1 MQKIRHL
8 KWCAALCLVMKITF
22 AHLIFSIICTSLTY
36 AASEGRAQEVLE
48 RIVTIHAQNAELK
61 TVLKELEDQAD
72 VKFAYS
78 QKTIKAERPVNINI
92 SRQKLSEA
100 LTKLLAPLD
109 VSYQLAS
116 GRILLTVNKPINLT
130 VPQHPILEEV
140 INKNFATIS
149 GTVSDDSKLGLPGVS
164 VVLKGTQRGTTTDK
178 NGAFQIDIPEK
189 NGAVLVFSFV
199 GYTLQEVE
207 VGNQTSISV
216 TMLPENKSLQEVV
229 VVGYGTVKKSDL
241 TGSVSSIKGDAIRE
255 MPVTSV
261 DQAIQSRAPGVQVTQ
276 SSGAPGG
283 GISIRVRGAN
293 SINSGSEPLYV
304 IDGFPM
310 YPDNGALGTG
320 GNRQPSNA
328 MATINPNEIESIE
341 ILKDA
346 SATSIYGSR
355 GANGVILITTKRGKE
370 GQSRVE
376 YDGSYSFQKI
386 ARGVDVLNGA
396 DYARYINLLEKS
408 QGGSPR
414 YTDEKINAIG
424 AGTDWWDV
432 VSRTGG
438 LSNHQLSF
446 TGGTKGT
453 RYAFVGNYL
462 DNKGII
468 KNTDFKRYGFR
479 MNLDNDF
486 LNGKATLSN
495 SWSYNRST
503 SGNVPTDRG
512 GPGGIVISA
521 LGLDPTGPV
530 YDQNGNYQYASY
542 DQRFL
547 TNPLAEAL
555 EGYDKD
561 FTNRLFGTSA
571 LTFNLMEG
579 LKFRTSLGVDVV
591 NASRTTFYN
600 NYTYVGRQNGR
611 ELQKANRNSTNLLNE
626 NILTY
631 NKQIAAGHNLDV
643 TVGYTYQKE
652 LNRFESNATRGLPSD
667 DISAVNM
674 QNGSRPLVPSS
685 GRVEWEL
692 MSMLGRVNYNVKD
705 RYLMT
710 VTLRRDG
717 SSKFGPNNKWATFP
731 SAALGWR
738 VVNED
743 FFKNSKLGS
752 IFDDFKIRGSY
763 GLTGNSQIPVYRSV
777 AGLISYNYVFGGTP
791 TLVSGYGP
799 NRISNSNLKW
809 ESTSMLNL
817 GLDVSLLNNRLTLTI
832 DAFKNKTTDLLLD
845 VSIPQSTGF
854 STVMLNSGSLAN
866 KGLEFSAS
874 YKLLTTNSFSWDV
887 SGNVSVLRNKILDL
901 GKSTPFFSNS
911 TSGHLGVLGSWVEA
925 GNSIGVWRGYNYIG
939 LFQSD
944 EEGKSFSARAGYP
957 KYEDVNGDGKYT
969 TDDFKIIGDPNPKL
983 TWGFNT
989 SLKYKNFDLGIFFR
1003 GVHGNKVR
1011 NLQQSEMGDGVQKIN
1026 QIGNILTDSWT
1037 PENPNASRPVIDGRR
1052 DFISFRRSSFFIQD
1066 GSFIRL
1072 QNLSLGYKLPVKNT
1086 YIRSARIYASGQ
1098 NLFLITKYKGFDPEV
1113 NNQGQNNLNRGDD
1126 YDAYPRS
1133 KMFTLGINLGI

>member
-1 MQKIRHL
+1 M
-8 KWCAALCLVMKITF
+8 VMKVTF
-22 AHLIFSIICTSLTY
+22 AQILFAVTFTGITY
-36 AASEGRAQEVLE
+36 ASREGRAQEIME
-48 RIVTIHAQNAELK
+48 RMVTIHAQNAELRN
-61 TVLKELEDQAD
+61 VLKDIEQQAD

-78 QKTIKAERPVNINI
+78 QKTIRAERVVDVHI
-92 SRQKLSEA
+92 SRQKLAAA
-100 LTKLLAPLD
+100 LETLLEPLD
-109 VSYQLAS
+109 ITYQLTS
-116 GRILLTVNKPINLT
+116 GRILLTMATGSATPGTQQVNMP
-130 VPQHPILEEV
+130 EV
-140 INKNFATIS
+140 ASPAFAMIRGKVT
-149 GTVSDDSKLGLPGVS
+149 DEANAALPGVS
-164 VVLKGTQRGTTTDK
+164 VVLKGTQKGTTTDK
-178 NGAFQIDIPEK
+178 DGAFELDVPEL
-189 NGAVLVFSFV
+189 NSAVLVFSFV
-199 GYTLQEVE
+199 GYKAQEAV
-207 VGNQTSISV
+207 VGSQSSLSV
-216 TMLPENKSLQEVV
+216 VMVPENKSLEEVI
-229 VVGYGTVKKSDL
+229 VVGYGSVRKSDL
-241 TGSVSSIKGDAIRE
+241 TGSVSSIKSEAIRE

-276 SSGAPGG
+276 TSGAPGG

-310 YPDNGALGTG
+310 YPDNGALGTS
-320 GNRQPSNA
+320 GNRQPTNA

-370 GQSRVE
+370 GQSRVD
-376 YDGSYSFQKI
+376 YDGTYSFQTI
-386 ARGVDVLNGA
+386 AREVKVLNGG
-396 DYARYINLLEKS
+396 DYARYINMLERS
-408 QGGSPR
+408 QGGNPR
-414 YTDEKINAIG
+414 YTDAQINEIG
-424 AGTDWWDV
+424 AGTNWWDV
-432 VSRTGG
+432 VSRTGA
-438 LSNHQLSF
+438 LSSHQLSF
-446 TGGTKGT
+446 TGGNKGM

-468 KNTDFKRYGFR
+468 KNTDFNRYGFR

-486 LNGKATLSN
+486 LNGKATLTN
-495 SWSYNRST
+495 SWSFNRSG
-503 SGNVPTDRG
+503 SSNVPTDRG

-530 YDQNGNYQYASY
+530 YDQNGGYRYASY

-547 TNPLAEAL
+547 TNPLAEAT
-555 EGYDKD
+555 EGYDRD
-561 FTNRLFGTSA
+561 NTNRLFGTSA
-571 LTFNLMEG
+571 LTINILKG
-579 LKFRTSLGVDVV
+579 LKFRTSLGLDIV
-591 NASRTTFYN
+591 NARRTTFYN
-600 NYTYVGRQNGR
+600 SFTYLGRQNGR
-611 ELQKANRNSTNLLNE
+611 ELQKANRNSNNILNE
-626 NILTY
+626 NILSY
-631 NKQIAAGHNLDV
+631 NKELAAGHYLDV

-652 LNRFESNATRGLPSD
+652 LNYFESNATRGLPSD
-667 DISAVNM
+667 DVEAVNM
-674 QNGSRPLVPSS
+674 QNGSRPLVPTS

-692 MSMLGRVNYNVKD
+692 LSMLGRVNYNFKD
-705 RYLMT
+705 RYLLT

-731 SAALGWR
+731 SAAIGWR
-738 VVNED
+738 MVNEE
-743 FFKNSKLGS
+743 FFKNSGLGEV
-752 IFDDFKIRGSY
+752 FDDLKIRASY

-777 AGLISYNYVFGGTP
+777 AGLIPYNYVFGATP

-799 NRISNSNLKW
+799 NRISNSDLKW
-809 ESTSMLNL
+809 ESTSMLNV
-817 GLDVSLLNNRLTLTI
+817 GVDFALLNNRLSLTI

-854 STVMLNSGSLAN
+854 STIMLNSGSLSN

-874 YKLLTTNSFSWDV
+874 YKLISSNALTWDV
-887 SGNVSVLRNKILDL
+887 SGNVSILRNKILDL

-925 GNSIGVWRGYNYIG
+925 GNSIGVWRGYNYVG

-944 EEGKSFSARAGYP
+944 EEGKSFSAKAGYP

-989 SLKYKNFDLGIFFR
+989 SLKYKGFDLSVFFR

-1026 QIGNILTDSWT
+1026 QISNILTDSWT
-1037 PENPNASRPVIDGRR
+1037 PEHRDASRPVIDGRR

-1066 GSFIRL
+1066 GSFVRL
-1072 QNLSLGYKLPVKNT
+1072 QNLSLGYTLPVKPAFL
-1086 YIRSARIYASGQ
+1086 RHARVYVSGQ

-1133 KMFTLGINLGI
+1133 RMLTVGVNLGI

>member
-1 MQKIRHL
+1 M
-8 KWCAALCLVMKITF
+8 VMKITF
-22 AHLIFSIICTSLTY
+22 AQILFAVVFTTLTH
-36 AASEGRAQEVLE
+36 AASEGRAQEIME
-48 RIVTIHAQNAELK
+48 RMVTIHAQNAELRN
-61 TVLKELEDQAD
+61 VLRDIEGQAD

-78 QKTIKAERPVNINI
+78 QKNIRAERTVDVHIN
-92 SRQKLSEA
+92 RQKLSSA
-100 LTKLLAPLD
+100 LSSLLDPLHIA
-109 VSYQLAS
+109 YELTA
-116 GRILLTVNKPINLT
+116 GRILLTAETGAVT
-130 VPQHPILEEV
+130 EPQQQEPAEAVTSPAIALIKGKV
-140 INKNFATIS
+140 IDENNA
-149 GTVSDDSKLGLPGVS
+149 GLPGVS
-164 VVLKGTQRGTTTDK
+164 VIIKGTQKGTTTDQE
-178 NGAFQIDIPEK
+178 GAFALDVAEQ
-189 NGAVLVFSFV
+189 NAVLVFSFV
-199 GYTLQEVE
+199 GYKPQEVTL
-207 VGNQTSISV
+207 GGQTTLNV
-216 TMLPENKSLQEVV
+216 TMQPDNQALEEVV
-229 VVGYGTVKKSDL
+229 VVGYGSVRKSDL
-241 TGSVSSIKGDAIRE
+241 TGSVASIKGDAIRE

-276 SSGAPGG
+276 TSGAPGG

-304 IDGFPM
+304 IDGFPI
-310 YPDNGALGTG
+310 YPDNGALGTS
-320 GNRQPSNA
+320 GNRQPTNA

-370 GQSRVE
+370 GQSRVD
-376 YDGSYSFQKI
+376 YDGSYSFQTI
-386 ARGVDVLNGA
+386 AREVKVLNGS
-396 DYARYINLLEKS
+396 DYARYINMLERS
-408 QGGSPR
+408 QGGNPR
-414 YTDEKINAIG
+414 YSDAQIAQIG

-446 TGGTKGT
+446 TGGNKGM

-462 DNKGII
+462 NNKGII
-468 KNTDFKRYGFR
+468 KNTDFNRYGFR

-486 LNGKATLSN
+486 LKGKATLSN
-495 SWSYNRST
+495 SWSFNRSG
-503 SGNVPTDRG
+503 SSNVPTDRG
-512 GPGGIVISA
+512 GPGGIVITA

-530 YDQNGNYQYASY
+530 YDQNGAYQYASY

-547 TNPLAEAL
+547 TNPLAEAV
-555 EGYDKD
+555 EGYDRD
-561 FTNRLFGTSA
+561 YTNRLFGTSA
-571 LTFNLMEG
+571 LSVNILEG
-579 LKFRTSLGVDVV
+579 LKFRTSLGLDIV
-591 NASRTTFYN
+591 NARRTTFYN
-600 NYTYVGRQNGR
+600 NYTYIGRQNGR
-611 ELQKANRNSTNLLNE
+611 ELQKANRNSNNILNE

-631 NKQIAAGHNLDV
+631 NKEIAKGHYLDV
-643 TVGYTYQKE
+643 TLGYTYQKE
-652 LNRFESNATRGLPSD
+652 INYFESNATRGLPSD
-667 DISAVNM
+667 DIDAVNM
-674 QNGSRPLVPSS
+674 QNGSRPLVPNS

-692 MSMLGRVNYNVKD
+692 MSMLGRVNYNLKD
-705 RYLMT
+705 RYLLT

-731 SAALGWR
+731 SAAVGWR

-743 FFKNSKLGS
+743 FFKNSGLGKV
-752 IFDDFKIRGSY
+752 FDDFKIRASY

-777 AGLISYNYVFGGTP
+777 AGLVPYNYVFGGVP

-799 NRISNSNLKW
+799 NRIPNSDLKW
-809 ESTSMLNL
+809 ESTSMLNV
-817 GLDVSLLNNRLTLTI
+817 GLDFALLNNRLSLTI

-854 STVMLNSGSLAN
+854 GTIMLNSGSLSN
-866 KGLEFSAS
+866 KGLEFSAN
-874 YKLLTTNSFSWDV
+874 YKLISTNALTWDV
-887 SGNVSVLRNKILDL
+887 SGNVSILRNKILDL

-911 TSGHLGVLGSWVEA
+911 TSGHLGVLGSWVQG
-925 GNSIGVWRGYNYIG
+925 GNPIGVWSGYNYIG

-944 EEGKSFSARAGYP
+944 EEGKSYSARAGYP

-989 SLKYKNFDLGIFFR
+989 SVKYKGFDLSVFFR
-1003 GVHGNKVR
+1003 GVHGNKIR

-1026 QIGNILTDSWT
+1026 QIANILTDSWT

-1066 GSFIRL
+1066 GSFVRL
-1072 QNLSLGYKLPVKNT
+1072 QNLSLGYTVPVKSA
-1086 YIRSARIYASGQ
+1086 YIRNARVYVSGQ

-1133 KMFTLGINLGI
+1133 RMFTLGVNLGI

>member
-1 MQKIRHL
+1 MQKILHL
-8 KWCAALCLVMKITF
+8 KRCASLRMVMKVTF
-22 AHLIFSIICTSLTY
+22 AQILFAVTFTGITY
-36 AASEGRAQEVLE
+36 ASREGRAQEIME
-48 RIVTIHAQNAELK
+48 RMVTIHAQNAELRN
-61 TVLKELEDQAD
+61 VLKDIEQQAD

-78 QKTIKAERPVNINI
+78 QKTIRAERVVDVHI
-92 SRQKLSEA
+92 SRQKLATA
-100 LTKLLAPLD
+100 LETLLEPLD
-109 VSYQLAS
+109 ITYQLTS
-116 GRILLTVNKPINLT
+116 GRILLTMATGSATPGTPQVNMPDIAG
-130 VPQHPILEEV
+130 PA
-140 INKNFATIS
+140 FAMIRGKVT
-149 GTVSDDSKLGLPGVS
+149 DEANAALPGVS
-164 VVLKGTQRGTTTDK
+164 VVLKGTQKGTTTDK
-178 NGAFQIDIPEK
+178 DGAFELDVPEL

-199 GYTLQEVE
+199 GYKAQEAV
-207 VGNQTSISV
+207 VGSQSSLSV
-216 TMLPENKSLQEVV
+216 VMVPENKSLEEVI
-229 VVGYGTVKKSDL
+229 VVGYGSVRKSDL
-241 TGSVSSIKGDAIRE
+241 TGSVSSIKSEAIRE

-276 SSGAPGG
+276 TSGAPGG

-310 YPDNGALGTG
+310 YPDNGALGTS
-320 GNRQPSNA
+320 GNRQPTNA

-370 GQSRVE
+370 GQSRVD
-376 YDGSYSFQKI
+376 YDGSYSFQTI
-386 ARGVDVLNGA
+386 AREVKVLNGG
-396 DYARYINLLEKS
+396 DYARYINMLERS
-408 QGGSPR
+408 QGGNPR
-414 YTDEKINAIG
+414 YTDAQINEIG
-424 AGTDWWDV
+424 VGTNWWDV

-438 LSNHQLSF
+438 LSSHQLSF
-446 TGGTKGT
+446 TGGNKGM

-468 KNTDFKRYGFR
+468 KNTDFNRYGFR

-486 LNGKATLSN
+486 LNGKATLTN
-495 SWSYNRST
+495 SWSFNRSG
-503 SGNVPTDRG
+503 SSNVPTDRG

-530 YDQNGNYQYASY
+530 YDQNGGYRYASY

-547 TNPLAEAL
+547 TNPLAEAT
-555 EGYDKD
+555 EGYDRD
-561 FTNRLFGTSA
+561 NTNRLFGTSA
-571 LTFNLMEG
+571 LTINILKG
-579 LKFRTSLGVDVV
+579 LKFRTSLGLDIV
-591 NASRTTFYN
+591 NARRTTFYN
-600 NYTYVGRQNGR
+600 SFTYLGRQNGR
-611 ELQKANRNSTNLLNE
+611 ELQKANRNSNNILNE
-626 NILTY
+626 NILSY
-631 NKQIAAGHNLDV
+631 NKELAAGHYLDV

-652 LNRFESNATRGLPSD
+652 LNYFESNATRGLPSD
-667 DISAVNM
+667 DVEAVNM
-674 QNGSRPLVPSS
+674 QNGSRPLVPTS

-692 MSMLGRVNYNVKD
+692 LSMLGRVNYNFKD
-705 RYLMT
+705 RYLLT

-731 SAALGWR
+731 SAAIGWR
-738 VVNED
+738 MVNEE
-743 FFKNSKLGS
+743 FFKNSGLGEV
-752 IFDDFKIRGSY
+752 FDDLKIRASY

-777 AGLISYNYVFGGTP
+777 AGLIPYNYVFGATP

-809 ESTSMLNL
+809 ESTSMLNV
-817 GLDVSLLNNRLTLTI
+817 GVDFALLNNRLSLTV

-854 STVMLNSGSLAN
+854 STIMLNSGSLSN

-874 YKLLTTNSFSWDV
+874 YKLISSNALTWDV

-925 GNSIGVWRGYNYIG
+925 GNSIGVWRGYNYVG

-944 EEGKSFSARAGYP
+944 EEGKSFSAKAGYP

-989 SLKYKNFDLGIFFR
+989 SLKYKGFDLSVFFR

-1026 QIGNILTDSWT
+1026 QISNILTDSWT
-1037 PENPNASRPVIDGRR
+1037 PEHRDASRPVIDGRR

-1066 GSFIRL
+1066 GSFVRL
-1072 QNLSLGYKLPVKNT
+1072 QNLSLGYTLPVKPAFL
-1086 YIRSARIYASGQ
+1086 RHARVYVSGQ

-1133 KMFTLGINLGI
+1133 RMLTVGVNLGI

>member
-1 MQKIRHL
+1 
-8 KWCAALCLVMKITF
+8 MKITF
-22 AHLIFSIICTSLTY
+22 AQILFAVVFTALTH
-36 AASEGRAQEVLE
+36 AASEGRAQEIME
-48 RIVTIHAQNAELK
+48 RMVTIHAQNAELRN
-61 TVLKELEDQAD
+61 VLRDIEAQAD

-78 QKTIKAERPVNINI
+78 QKNIRAERTIDVHIN
-92 SRQKLSEA
+92 RQKLSTA
-100 LTKLLAPLD
+100 LSSLLDPLHIA
-109 VSYQLAS
+109 YELTA
-116 GRILLTVNKPINLT
+116 GRILLTAETGAVTEP
-130 VPQHPILEEV
+130 LEPREPMEP
-140 INKNFATIS
+140 
-149 GTVSDDSKLGLPGVS
+149 SKSADIALVKGKVVDENNAGLPGVS
-164 VVLKGTQRGTTTDK
+164 VIIKGTQKGTTTDQE
-178 NGAFQIDIPEK
+178 GAFALDVIEQ
-189 NGAVLVFSFV
+189 NAVLVFSFV
-199 GYTLQEVE
+199 GYKPQEVT
-207 VGNQTSISV
+207 VGGQTNLSVVMQPDNQA
-216 TMLPENKSLQEVV
+216 LEEVV
-229 VVGYGTVKKSDL
+229 VVGYGSVRKSDL
-241 TGSVSSIKGDAIRE
+241 TGSVASIKGDAIRE

-276 SSGAPGG
+276 TSGAPGG

-304 IDGFPM
+304 IDGFPI
-310 YPDNGALGTG
+310 YPDNGALGTS
-320 GNRQPSNA
+320 GNRQPTNA

-370 GQSRVE
+370 GQSRVD
-376 YDGSYSFQKI
+376 YDGSYSFQTI
-386 ARGVDVLNGA
+386 AREVKVLNGS
-396 DYARYINLLEKS
+396 DYARYINMLERS
-408 QGGSPR
+408 QGGNPR
-414 YTDEKINAIG
+414 YTDAQIAQIG
-424 AGTDWWDV
+424 NGTDWWDV
-432 VSRTGG
+432 ISRTGG

-446 TGGTKGT
+446 TGGNKGM

-462 DNKGII
+462 NNKGII
-468 KNTDFKRYGFR
+468 KNTDFNRYGFR

-486 LNGKATLSN
+486 LKGKATLTN
-495 SWSYNRST
+495 SWSFNRSG
-503 SGNVPTDRG
+503 SSNVPTDRG

-530 YDQNGNYQYASY
+530 YDQNGAYQYASY

-547 TNPLAEAL
+547 TNPLAEAT

-561 FTNRLFGTSA
+561 YTNRLFGTSA
-571 LTFNLMEG
+571 LSVNILEG
-579 LKFRTSLGVDVV
+579 LKFRTSLGLDIV
-591 NASRTTFYN
+591 NARRTTFYN
-600 NYTYVGRQNGR
+600 NFTYIGRQNGR
-611 ELQKANRNSTNLLNE
+611 ELQKANRNSNNILNE

-631 NKQIAAGHNLDV
+631 NKEIAKGHYLDV
-643 TVGYTYQKE
+643 TLGYTYQKE
-652 LNRFESNATRGLPSD
+652 INYFEANATRGLPSD
-667 DISAVNM
+667 DVDAVNM
-674 QNGSRPLVPSS
+674 QNGSRPLVPTS

-692 MSMLGRVNYNVKD
+692 MSMLGRVNYNFKD
-705 RYLMT
+705 RYLFT

-731 SAALGWR
+731 SAAIGWR

-743 FFKNSKLGS
+743 FFKNSGLGKV
-752 IFDDFKIRGSY
+752 FDDFKIRASY

-777 AGLISYNYVFGGTP
+777 AGLVPYNYVFGGVP
-791 TLVSGYGP
+791 SLVSGYAP
-799 NRISNSNLKW
+799 NRIPNSDLKW
-809 ESTSMLNL
+809 ESTSMLNV
-817 GLDVSLLNNRLTLTI
+817 GLDFALLNNRLSLTI

-854 STVMLNSGSLAN
+854 STIMLNSGSLSN
-866 KGLEFSAS
+866 KGLEFSAN
-874 YKLLTTNSFSWDV
+874 YKLVSTSALTWDV
-887 SGNVSVLRNKILDL
+887 SGNVSILRNKILDL

-911 TSGHLGVLGSWVEA
+911 TSGHLGVLGSWVQG
-925 GNSIGVWRGYNYIG
+925 GNPIGVWSGYNYIG

-944 EEGKSFSARAGYP
+944 EEGKSYSARAGYP

-989 SLKYKNFDLGIFFR
+989 SLKYKGFDLAVFFR

-1026 QIGNILTDSWT
+1026 QIANILTDSWT
-1037 PENPNASRPVIDGRR
+1037 PENTDASRPVIDGRR

-1066 GSFIRL
+1066 GSFVRL
-1072 QNLSLGYKLPVKNT
+1072 QNLSLGYTLPVKSA
-1086 YIRSARIYASGQ
+1086 YIRNARVYVSGQ

-1133 KMFTLGINLGI
+1133 RMFTVGVNLGI

>member
-1 MQKIRHL
+1 MQKILHL
-8 KWCAALCLVMKITF
+8 KRCASLRMVMKVTF
-22 AHLIFSIICTSLTY
+22 AQILFAVTFTGITY
-36 AASEGRAQEVLE
+36 ASREGRAQEIME
-48 RIVTIHAQNAELK
+48 RMVTIHAQNAELRN
-61 TVLKELEDQAD
+61 VLKDIEQQAD

-78 QKTIKAERPVNINI
+78 QKTIRAERVVDVHI
-92 SRQKLSEA
+92 SRQKLAAA
-100 LTKLLAPLD
+100 LETLLEPLD
-109 VSYQLAS
+109 ITYQLTS
-116 GRILLTVNKPINLT
+116 GRILLTMATGSATPGTQQVNMP
-130 VPQHPILEEV
+130 EV
-140 INKNFATIS
+140 TSPAFAMIRGKVT
-149 GTVSDDSKLGLPGVS
+149 DEANAALPGVS
-164 VVLKGTQRGTTTDK
+164 VVLKGTQKGTTTDK
-178 NGAFQIDIPEK
+178 DGAFELDVPEL
-189 NGAVLVFSFV
+189 NSAVLVFSFV
-199 GYTLQEVE
+199 GYKAQEAV
-207 VGNQTSISV
+207 VGSQSSLSV
-216 TMLPENKSLQEVV
+216 VMVPENKSLEEVI
-229 VVGYGTVKKSDL
+229 VVGYGSVRKSDL
-241 TGSVSSIKGDAIRE
+241 TGSVSSIKSEAIRE

-276 SSGAPGG
+276 TSGAPGG

-310 YPDNGALGTG
+310 YPDNGALGTS
-320 GNRQPSNA
+320 GNRQPTNA

-370 GQSRVE
+370 GQSRVD
-376 YDGSYSFQKI
+376 YDGTYSFQTI
-386 ARGVDVLNGA
+386 AREVKVLNGG
-396 DYARYINLLEKS
+396 DYARYINMLERS
-408 QGGSPR
+408 QGGNPR
-414 YTDEKINAIG
+414 YTDAQINEIG
-424 AGTDWWDV
+424 AGTNWWDV
-432 VSRTGG
+432 VSRTGA
-438 LSNHQLSF
+438 LSSHQLSF
-446 TGGTKGT
+446 TGGNKGM

-468 KNTDFKRYGFR
+468 KNTDFNRYGFR

-486 LNGKATLSN
+486 LNGKATLTN
-495 SWSYNRST
+495 SWSFNRSG
-503 SGNVPTDRG
+503 SSNVPTDRG

-530 YDQNGNYQYASY
+530 YDQNGGYRYASY

-547 TNPLAEAL
+547 TNPLAEAT
-555 EGYDKD
+555 EGYDRD
-561 FTNRLFGTSA
+561 NTNRLFGTSA
-571 LTFNLMEG
+571 LTINILKE
-579 LKFRTSLGVDVV
+579 LKFRTSLGLDIV
-591 NASRTTFYN
+591 NARRTTFYN
-600 NYTYVGRQNGR
+600 SFTYLGRQNGR
-611 ELQKANRNSTNLLNE
+611 ELQKANRNSNNILNE
-626 NILTY
+626 NILSY
-631 NKQIAAGHNLDV
+631 NKELAAGHYLDV

-652 LNRFESNATRGLPSD
+652 LNYFESNATRGLPSD
-667 DISAVNM
+667 DVEAVNM
-674 QNGSRPLVPSS
+674 QNGSRPLVPTS

-692 MSMLGRVNYNVKD
+692 LSMLGRVNYNFKD
-705 RYLMT
+705 RYLLT

-731 SAALGWR
+731 SAAIGWR
-738 VVNED
+738 MVNEE
-743 FFKNSKLGS
+743 FFKNSGLGEV
-752 IFDDFKIRGSY
+752 FDDLKIRASY

-777 AGLISYNYVFGGTP
+777 AGLIPYNYVFGATP

-799 NRISNSNLKW
+799 NRISNSDLKW
-809 ESTSMLNL
+809 ESTSMLNV
-817 GLDVSLLNNRLTLTI
+817 GVDFALLNNRLSLTI

-854 STVMLNSGSLAN
+854 STIMLNSGSLSN

-874 YKLLTTNSFSWDV
+874 YKLISSNALTWDV
-887 SGNVSVLRNKILDL
+887 SGNVSILRNKILDL

-925 GNSIGVWRGYNYIG
+925 GNSIGVWRGYNYVG

-944 EEGKSFSARAGYP
+944 EEGKSFSAKAGYP

-989 SLKYKNFDLGIFFR
+989 SLKYKGFDLSVFFR

-1026 QIGNILTDSWT
+1026 QISNILTDSWT
-1037 PENPNASRPVIDGRR
+1037 PEHRDASRPVIDGRR

-1066 GSFIRL
+1066 GSFVRL
-1072 QNLSLGYKLPVKNT
+1072 QNLSLGYTLPVKPAFL
-1086 YIRSARIYASGQ
+1086 RHARVYVSGQ

-1133 KMFTLGINLGI
+1133 RMLTVGVNLGI

>member
-1 MQKIRHL
+1 M
-8 KWCAALCLVMKITF
+8 VMKVTF
-22 AHLIFSIICTSLTY
+22 AQILFAVTFTGITY
-36 AASEGRAQEVLE
+36 ASREGRAQEIME
-48 RIVTIHAQNAELK
+48 RMVTIHAQNAELRN
-61 TVLKELEDQAD
+61 VLKDIEQQAD

-78 QKTIKAERPVNINI
+78 QKTIRAERVVDVHI
-92 SRQKLSEA
+92 SRQKLATA
-100 LTKLLAPLD
+100 LETLLEPLD
-109 VSYQLAS
+109 ITYQLTS
-116 GRILLTVNKPINLT
+116 GRILLTMATGSATPGTPQVNMPDIAG
-130 VPQHPILEEV
+130 PA
-140 INKNFATIS
+140 FAMIRGKVT
-149 GTVSDDSKLGLPGVS
+149 DEANAALPGVS
-164 VVLKGTQRGTTTDK
+164 VVLKGTQKGTTTDK
-178 NGAFQIDIPEK
+178 DGAFELDVPEL

-199 GYTLQEVE
+199 GYKAQEAV
-207 VGNQTSISV
+207 VGSQSSLSV
-216 TMLPENKSLQEVV
+216 VMVPENKSLEEVI
-229 VVGYGTVKKSDL
+229 VVGYGSVRKSDL
-241 TGSVSSIKGDAIRE
+241 TGSVSSIKSEAIRE

-276 SSGAPGG
+276 TSGAPGG

-310 YPDNGALGTG
+310 YPDNGALGTS
-320 GNRQPSNA
+320 GNRQPTNA

-370 GQSRVE
+370 GQSRVD
-376 YDGSYSFQKI
+376 YDGSYSFQTI
-386 ARGVDVLNGA
+386 AREVKVLNGG
-396 DYARYINLLEKS
+396 DYARYINMLERS
-408 QGGSPR
+408 QGGNPR
-414 YTDEKINAIG
+414 YTDAQINEIG
-424 AGTDWWDV
+424 VGTNWWDV

-438 LSNHQLSF
+438 LSSHQLSF
-446 TGGTKGT
+446 TGGNKGM

-468 KNTDFKRYGFR
+468 KNTDFNRYGFR

-486 LNGKATLSN
+486 LNGKATLTN
-495 SWSYNRST
+495 SWSFNRSG
-503 SGNVPTDRG
+503 SSNVPTDRG

-530 YDQNGNYQYASY
+530 YDQNGGYRYASY

-547 TNPLAEAL
+547 TNPLAEAT
-555 EGYDKD
+555 EGYDRD
-561 FTNRLFGTSA
+561 NTNRLFGTSA
-571 LTFNLMEG
+571 LTINILKG
-579 LKFRTSLGVDVV
+579 LKFRTSLGLDIV
-591 NASRTTFYN
+591 NARRTTFYN
-600 NYTYVGRQNGR
+600 SFTYLGRQNGR
-611 ELQKANRNSTNLLNE
+611 ELQKANRNSNNILNE
-626 NILTY
+626 NILSY
-631 NKQIAAGHNLDV
+631 NKELAAGHYLDV

-652 LNRFESNATRGLPSD
+652 LNYFESNATRGLPSD
-667 DISAVNM
+667 DVEAVNM
-674 QNGSRPLVPSS
+674 QNGSRPLVPTS

-692 MSMLGRVNYNVKD
+692 LSMLGRVNYNFKD
-705 RYLMT
+705 RYLLT

-731 SAALGWR
+731 SAAIGWR
-738 VVNED
+738 MVNEE
-743 FFKNSKLGS
+743 FFKNSGLGEV
-752 IFDDFKIRGSY
+752 FDDLKIRASY

-777 AGLISYNYVFGGTP
+777 AGLIPYNYVFGATP

-809 ESTSMLNL
+809 ESTSMLNV
-817 GLDVSLLNNRLTLTI
+817 GVDFALLNNRLSLTI

-854 STVMLNSGSLAN
+854 STIMLNSGSLSN

-874 YKLLTTNSFSWDV
+874 YKLISSNALTWDV

-925 GNSIGVWRGYNYIG
+925 GNSIGVWRGYNYVG

-944 EEGKSFSARAGYP
+944 EEGKSFSAKAGYP

-989 SLKYKNFDLGIFFR
+989 SLKYKGFDLSVFFR

-1026 QIGNILTDSWT
+1026 QISNILTDSWT
-1037 PENPNASRPVIDGRR
+1037 PEHRDASRPVIDGRR

-1066 GSFIRL
+1066 ASFVRL
-1072 QNLSLGYKLPVKNT
+1072 QNLSLGYTLPVKPAFL
-1086 YIRSARIYASGQ
+1086 RHARVYVSGQ

-1133 KMFTLGINLGI
+1133 RMLTVGVNLGI

>member
-1 MQKIRHL
+1 MQKIQHL
-8 KWCAALCLVMKITF
+8 KRCASLRMVMKVTFAQILFAITF
-22 AHLIFSIICTSLTY
+22 TGITY
-36 AASEGRAQEVLE
+36 AAREGRAQELME
-48 RIVTIHAQNAELK
+48 RVVTVHAQSAELRN
-61 TVLKELEDQAD
+61 VLKDIEQQAD

-78 QKTIKAERPVNINI
+78 QKTIRAERIVDAHI
-92 SRQKLSEA
+92 SRQKLSAVLEI
-100 LTKLLAPLD
+100 LLEPLD
-109 VSYQLAS
+109 IAYQLTS
-116 GRILLTVNKPINLT
+116 GRILLTM
-130 VPQHPILEEV
+130 
-140 INKNFATIS
+140 AT
-149 GTVSDDSKLGLPGVS
+149 GTTAPGTQQMAMPEIVSPSLAIIKGKVTDESNAALPGVS
-164 VVLKGTQRGTTTDK
+164 VVLKGTQKGTTTDK
-178 NGAFQIDIPEK
+178 EGAFELDIPAE

-199 GYTLQEVE
+199 GYKAQEAA
-207 VGNQTSISV
+207 VGTQSSISV
-216 TMLPENKSLQEVV
+216 VMVPENKSLEEVI
-229 VVGYGTVKKSDL
+229 VVGYGSVRKSDL
-241 TGSVSSIKGDAIRE
+241 TGSVSSIKSDAIRE

-276 SSGAPGG
+276 TSGAPGG

-310 YPDNGALGTG
+310 YPDNGALGTS
-320 GNRQPSNA
+320 GNRQPTNA

-370 GQSRVE
+370 GQSRVD
-376 YDGSYSFQKI
+376 YDGTYSFQTI
-386 ARGVDVLNGA
+386 AREVKVLNGG
-396 DYARYINLLEKS
+396 DYARYINLLERS
-408 QGGSPR
+408 QGGNPR
-414 YTDEKINAIG
+414 YTDAQIGQIG
-424 AGTDWWDV
+424 AGTNWWDII
-432 VSRTGG
+432 SRTGG
-438 LSNHQLSF
+438 LSSHQLSF
-446 TGGTKGT
+446 TGGNKGM

-468 KNTDFKRYGFR
+468 KNTDFNRYGFR

-486 LNGKATLSN
+486 LNGKATLTN
-495 SWSYNRST
+495 SWSFNRSG
-503 SGNVPTDRG
+503 SSNVPTDRG

-530 YDQNGNYQYASY
+530 YDQNGGYQYSSY

-547 TNPLAEAL
+547 TNPLAEAT
-555 EGYDKD
+555 EGYDRD
-561 FTNRLFGTSA
+561 NTNRLFGTSA
-571 LTFNLMEG
+571 LTINILKG
-579 LKFRTSLGVDVV
+579 LKFRTSLGLDIV
-591 NASRTTFYN
+591 NARRTTFYN
-600 NYTYVGRQNGR
+600 NFTYLGRQNGR
-611 ELQKANRNSTNLLNE
+611 ELQKANRNSNNLLNE
-626 NILTY
+626 NILSY
-631 NKQIAAGHNLDV
+631 NKELASGHYLDV

-652 LNRFESNATRGLPSD
+652 LNYFESNATRGLPSD
-667 DISAVNM
+667 DIEAVNM
-674 QNGSRPLVPSS
+674 QNGSRPLVPTS

-692 MSMLGRVNYNVKD
+692 LSMLGRVNYNFKD
-705 RYLMT
+705 RYLLT

-731 SAALGWR
+731 SAAIGWR
-738 VVNED
+738 MVNEE
-743 FFKNSKLGS
+743 FFKNSGLAKV
-752 IFDDFKIRGSY
+752 FDDLKIRASY

-777 AGLISYNYVFGGTP
+777 AGLIPYNYVFGGTP

-799 NRISNSNLKW
+799 NRISNSDLKW
-809 ESTSMLNL
+809 ESTSMLNV
-817 GLDVSLLNNRLTLTI
+817 GVDFALLNNRLSLTI

-854 STVMLNSGSLAN
+854 STIMLNSGSLSN
-866 KGLEFSAS
+866 KGLELAAN
-874 YKLLTTNSFSWDV
+874 YKLVSSNTLTWDV
-887 SGNVSVLRNKILDL
+887 SGNVSILRNKILDL
-901 GKSTPFFSNS
+901 GKSTPFFSGS

-925 GNSIGVWRGYNYIG
+925 GNSIGVWRGYNYVG

-944 EEGKSFSARAGYP
+944 EEGKSFSAKAGYP
-957 KYEDVNGDGKYT
+957 KYEDVNGDGKYS

-989 SLKYKNFDLGIFFR
+989 SLKYKGFDLSVFFR

-1026 QIGNILTDSWT
+1026 QIANILTDSWT
-1037 PENPNASRPVIDGRR
+1037 PEHKDASRPVIDGRR

-1066 GSFIRL
+1066 GSFVRL
-1072 QNLSLGYKLPVKNT
+1072 QNLSLGYTLPVKPAFLRT
-1086 YIRSARIYASGQ
+1086 ARVYVSGQ

-1133 KMFTLGINLGI
+1133 RMLTIGVNLGI

>member
-1 MQKIRHL
+1 MQKILHL
-8 KWCAALCLVMKITF
+8 KRCASLRMVMKVTF
-22 AHLIFSIICTSLTY
+22 AQILFAVTFTGITY
-36 AASEGRAQEVLE
+36 ASREGRAQEIME
-48 RIVTIHAQNAELK
+48 RMVTIHAQNAELRN
-61 TVLKELEDQAD
+61 VLKDIEQQAD

-78 QKTIKAERPVNINI
+78 QKTIRAERVVDVHI
-92 SRQKLSEA
+92 SRQKLAAA
-100 LTKLLAPLD
+100 LETLLEPLD
-109 VSYQLAS
+109 ITYQLTS
-116 GRILLTVNKPINLT
+116 GRILLTMATGSATPGTQQVNMP
-130 VPQHPILEEV
+130 EV
-140 INKNFATIS
+140 TSPAFAMIRGKVT
-149 GTVSDDSKLGLPGVS
+149 DEANAALPGVS
-164 VVLKGTQRGTTTDK
+164 VVLKGTQKGTTTDK
-178 NGAFQIDIPEK
+178 DGAFELDVPEL
-189 NGAVLVFSFV
+189 NSAVLVFSFV
-199 GYTLQEVE
+199 GYKAQEAV
-207 VGNQTSISV
+207 VGSQSSLSV
-216 TMLPENKSLQEVV
+216 VMMPENKSLEEVI
-229 VVGYGTVKKSDL
+229 VVGYGSVRKSDL
-241 TGSVSSIKGDAIRE
+241 TGSVSSIKSEAIRE

-276 SSGAPGG
+276 TSGAPGG

-310 YPDNGALGTG
+310 YPDNGALGTS
-320 GNRQPSNA
+320 GNRQPTNA

-370 GQSRVE
+370 GQTRVD
-376 YDGSYSFQKI
+376 YDGSYSFQTI
-386 ARGVDVLNGA
+386 AREVKVLNGG
-396 DYARYINLLEKS
+396 DYARYINMLERS
-408 QGGSPR
+408 QGGNPR
-414 YTDEKINAIG
+414 YTDAQINEIG
-424 AGTDWWDV
+424 AGTNWWDV
-432 VSRTGG
+432 VSRTGA
-438 LSNHQLSF
+438 LSSHQLSF
-446 TGGTKGT
+446 TGGNKGM

-468 KNTDFKRYGFR
+468 KNTDFNRYGFR

-486 LNGKATLSN
+486 LNGKATLTN
-495 SWSYNRST
+495 SWSFNRSG
-503 SGNVPTDRG
+503 SSNVPTDRG

-530 YDQNGNYQYASY
+530 YDQNGGYRYASY

-547 TNPLAEAL
+547 TNPLAEAT
-555 EGYDKD
+555 EGYDRD
-561 FTNRLFGTSA
+561 NTNRLFGTSA
-571 LTFNLMEG
+571 LTINILKE
-579 LKFRTSLGVDVV
+579 LKFRTSLGLDIV
-591 NASRTTFYN
+591 NARRTTFYN
-600 NYTYVGRQNGR
+600 SFTYLGRQNGR
-611 ELQKANRNSTNLLNE
+611 ELQKANRNSNNILNE
-626 NILTY
+626 NILSY
-631 NKQIAAGHNLDV
+631 NKELAAGHYLDV

-652 LNRFESNATRGLPSD
+652 LNYFESNATRGLPSD
-667 DISAVNM
+667 DVEAVNM
-674 QNGSRPLVPSS
+674 QNGSRPLVPTS

-692 MSMLGRVNYNVKD
+692 LSMLGRVNYNFKD
-705 RYLMT
+705 RYLLT

-731 SAALGWR
+731 SAAIGWR
-738 VVNED
+738 MVNEE
-743 FFKNSKLGS
+743 FFKNSGLGEV
-752 IFDDFKIRGSY
+752 FDDLKIRASY

-777 AGLISYNYVFGGTP
+777 AGLIPYNYVFGATP

-799 NRISNSNLKW
+799 NRISNSDLKW
-809 ESTSMLNL
+809 ESTSMLNV
-817 GLDVSLLNNRLTLTI
+817 GVDFALLNNRLSLTI

-854 STVMLNSGSLAN
+854 STIMLNSGSLSN

-874 YKLLTTNSFSWDV
+874 YKLISSNALTWDV
-887 SGNVSVLRNKILDL
+887 SGNVSILRNKILDL

-925 GNSIGVWRGYNYIG
+925 GNSIGVWRGYNYVG

-944 EEGKSFSARAGYP
+944 EEGKSFSAKAGYP

-989 SLKYKNFDLGIFFR
+989 SLKYKGFDLSVFFR

-1026 QIGNILTDSWT
+1026 QISNILTDSWT
-1037 PENPNASRPVIDGRR
+1037 PEHRDASRPVIDGRR

-1066 GSFIRL
+1066 GSFVRL
-1072 QNLSLGYKLPVKNT
+1072 QNLSLGYTLPVKPAFL
-1086 YIRSARIYASGQ
+1086 RHARVYVSGQ

-1133 KMFTLGINLGI
+1133 RMLTVGVNLGI

>member
-1 MQKIRHL
+1 MQNNRLL
-8 KWCAALCLVMKITF
+8 KRCSLLHVTMKIS
-22 AHLIFSIICTSLTY
+22 LVQLVISIIFTSLTY
-36 AASEGRAQEVLE
+36 AASESRAQEVMD
-48 RIVTIHAQNAELK
+48 RIVTIHAKNSELK
-61 TVLKELEDQAD
+61 TVLKEIEDQAD
-72 VKFAYS
+72 VKFAFS
-78 QKTIKAERPVNINI
+78 PKTIKAERLVNVNI
-92 SRQKLSEA
+92 SRQKLVDA
-100 LTKLLAPLD
+100 LGSILNPLN
-109 VSYQLAS
+109 VSYQLTS
-116 GRILLTVNKPINLT
+116 GRILLTLT
-130 VPQHPILEEV
+130 KTVSLDNNSRSITNDPNEILAE
-140 INKNFATIS
+140 TIS
-149 GTVSDDSKLGLPGVS
+149 GKVLDEAKVGLPGVS
-164 VVLKGTQRGTTTDK
+164 VVLKGTQKGTTTNKD
-178 NGAFQIDIPEK
+178 GEFQMEVPER

-199 GYTLQEVE
+199 GYIVQEMA
-207 VGNQTSISV
+207 VGNQSSLSV
-216 TMLPENKSLQEVV
+216 TMLPENKSLEEVI

-310 YPDNGALGTG
+310 YPDNGAMGTG

-355 GANGVILITTKRGKE
+355 GANGVILITTKRGKD

-376 YDGSYSFQKI
+376 YDGSYSFQKM
-386 ARGVDVLNGA
+386 ARQVDVLNGA

-414 YTDEKINAIG
+414 YSDERIREIG

-446 TGGTKGT
+446 TGGNKAM
-453 RYAFVGNYL
+453 RYAFVGNLL
-462 DNKGII
+462 DNNGIV
-468 KNTDFKRYGFR
+468 KNTLFKRYGFR

-503 SGNVPTDRG
+503 NRNVPTDRG
-512 GPGGIVISA
+512 GPGGIIISA
-521 LGLDPTGPV
+521 LGLDPTVPV

-547 TNPLAEAL
+547 TNPLAEAV
-555 EGYDKD
+555 EGYDRD
-561 FTNRLFGTSA
+561 FTNRLFGTTA
-571 LTFNLMEG
+571 LTFNIVEG
-579 LKFRTSLGVDVV
+579 LKFRTSIGVDVV
-591 NASRTTFYN
+591 NASRTSFYN
-600 NYTYVGRQNGR
+600 NYTYLGRQYGR
-611 ELQKANRNSTNLLNE
+611 ELQKANRNTANLLNE

-631 NKQIAAGHNLDV
+631 NKELAPGHNLDV

-652 LNRFESNATRGLPSD
+652 LNNFESNATRGLPSD
-667 DISAVNM
+667 DIDAVNM
-674 QNGSRPLVPSS
+674 QNGSRPLVPNS

-692 MSMLGRVNYNVKD
+692 MSMLGRVNYNLKD
-705 RYLMT
+705 RYLLT

-731 SAALGWR
+731 SAAIGWR
-738 VVNED
+738 VVNEK
-743 FFKNSKLGS
+743 FFTNSSLGKV
-752 IFDDFKIRGSY
+752 FDDFKLRASY

-777 AGLISYNYVFGGTP
+777 AGLVSYNYVFGVTP
-791 TLVSGYGP
+791 TLVAGYGA
-799 NRISNSNLKW
+799 NRISNSDLKW
-809 ESTSMLNL
+809 ESTSMVNV
-817 GLDVSLLNNRLTLTI
+817 GLDLALLNNRLTFTF
-832 DAFKNKTTDLLLD
+832 DAFSNKTTDLLLD

-854 STVMLNSGSLAN
+854 STIMLNSGSLSN
-866 KGLEFSAS
+866 KGLEFSAG
-874 YKLLTTNSFSWDV
+874 YKLLSKESFTWDI

-939 LFQSD
+939 LFQTD
-944 EEGKSFSARAGYP
+944 EEGKSYSAKAGYP
-957 KYEDVNGDGKYT
+957 KYEDVNNDGKYT
-969 TDDFKIIGDPNPKL
+969 TDDFKIIGDPNPKF

-989 SLKYKNFDLGIFFR
+989 SLKYKGFDLGIFFR

-1026 QIGNILTDSWT
+1026 QISNILEDSWT
-1037 PENPNASRPVIDGRR
+1037 PENPTASRPVIDGRR
-1052 DFISFRRSSFFIQD
+1052 DFISFRRSSFFVQD

-1072 QNLSLGYKLPVKNT
+1072 QNLSLGYSLPVKKT
-1086 YIRSARIYASGQ
+1086 FIRNVRIYASGQ

>member
-1 MQKIRHL
+1 
-8 KWCAALCLVMKITF
+8 MKITF
-22 AHLIFSIICTSLTY
+22 AQILFAVVFTALTHP
-36 AASEGRAQEVLE
+36 ASEGRAQEVME
-48 RIVTIHAQNAELK
+48 RLVTIHAQNAELRN
-61 TVLKELEDQAD
+61 VLRDIEEQAD

-78 QKTIKAERPVNINI
+78 QKSIRAERTVDVHIN
-92 SRQKLSEA
+92 RQKLSTA
-100 LTKLLAPLD
+100 LSTLLDPLHIA
-109 VSYQLAS
+109 YELTA
-116 GRILLTVNKPINLT
+116 GRILLTAETGAVAE
-130 VPQHPILEEV
+130 PQQPEPAQAAAAQALAQVKGKV
-140 INKNFATIS
+140 IDENNA
-149 GTVSDDSKLGLPGVS
+149 GLPGVS
-164 VVLKGTQRGTTTDK
+164 VIIKGTQKGTTTDQE
-178 NGAFQIDIPEK
+178 GAFALDVIEQ
-189 NGAVLVFSFV
+189 NAVLVFSFV
-199 GYTLQEVE
+199 GYKPQEVT
-207 VGNQTSISV
+207 VGGQTNLSV
-216 TMLPENKSLQEVV
+216 TMQPDNQALEEVV
-229 VVGYGTVKKSDL
+229 VVGYGSVRKSDL
-241 TGSVSSIKGDAIRE
+241 TGSVASIKGDAIRE

-276 SSGAPGG
+276 TSGAPGG

-304 IDGFPM
+304 IDGFPI
-310 YPDNGALGTG
+310 YPDNGALGTS
-320 GNRQPSNA
+320 GNRQPTNA

-370 GQSRVE
+370 GQSRVD
-376 YDGSYSFQKI
+376 YDGSYSFQTI
-386 ARGVDVLNGA
+386 ARGVEVLNGS
-396 DYARYINLLEKS
+396 DYARYINMLERS

-414 YTDEKINAIG
+414 YTDAQISQIG
-424 AGTDWWDV
+424 AGTNWWDV
-432 VSRTGG
+432 ISRTGA

-446 TGGTKGT
+446 TGGTKGM

-468 KNTDFKRYGFR
+468 KNTNFNRYGFR

-486 LNGKATLSN
+486 LKGKATLTN
-495 SWSYNRST
+495 SWSFNRSG
-503 SGNVPTDRG
+503 SSNVPTDRG
-512 GPGGIVISA
+512 GPGGIVITA
-521 LGLDPTGPV
+521 LGLDPTGPI
-530 YDQNGNYQYASY
+530 YDQNGAYQYASY

-547 TNPLAEAL
+547 TNPLAEAV

-561 FTNRLFGTSA
+561 YTNRLFGTSA
-571 LTFNLMEG
+571 LTVNILEG
-579 LKFRTSLGVDVV
+579 LKFRTSLGLDIV
-591 NASRTTFYN
+591 NARRTTFYN
-600 NYTYVGRQNGR
+600 NYTYLGRQNGR
-611 ELQKANRNSTNLLNE
+611 ELQKANRNSNNILNE

-631 NKQIAAGHNLDV
+631 NKEIAKGHYLDV
-643 TVGYTYQKE
+643 TLGYTYQKE
-652 LNRFESNATRGLPSD
+652 VNYLESNATRGLSSD
-667 DISAVNM
+667 DIEAVNM
-674 QNGSRPLVPSS
+674 NNGSRPLVPNS
-685 GRVEWEL
+685 GRLEWEL
-692 MSMLGRVNYNVKD
+692 MSMLGRVNYNFKD
-705 RYLMT
+705 RYLFT

-731 SAALGWR
+731 SAAIGWR

-743 FFKNSKLGS
+743 FFKNSGLGKV
-752 IFDDFKIRGSY
+752 FDDFKIRASY

-777 AGLISYNYVFGGTP
+777 AGLVPYNYVFGITP
-791 TLVSGYGP
+791 TLVSGYAP
-799 NRISNSNLKW
+799 NRIPNSDLKW
-809 ESTSMLNL
+809 ESTSMLNV
-817 GLDVSLLNNRLTLTI
+817 GLDFALINNRLSLTI

-854 STVMLNSGSLAN
+854 STIMLNSGSLSN
-866 KGLEFSAS
+866 KGLEFAAN
-874 YKLLTTNSFSWDV
+874 YKLISNNTLTWDV
-887 SGNVSVLRNKILDL
+887 SGNVSLLRNKILDL

-925 GNSIGVWRGYNYIG
+925 GNPIGVWSGYNYIG

-944 EEGKSFSARAGYP
+944 EEGKSYSARAGYP

-989 SLKYKNFDLGIFFR
+989 SLKYKGFDLAVFFR
-1003 GVHGNKVR
+1003 GVHGNKIR

-1026 QIGNILTDSWT
+1026 QISNILTDSWT
-1037 PENPNASRPVIDGRR
+1037 PENPNAPRPVIDGRR

-1066 GSFIRL
+1066 GSFVRL
-1072 QNLSLGYKLPVKNT
+1072 QNLSLGYTLPVKSA
-1086 YIRSARIYASGQ
+1086 YIRNARVYVSGQ

-1133 KMFTLGINLGI
+1133 RMFTLGVNLGI